1 MLAGTLCGLFYAGLL
16 TVFTLLVFFY
26 SGSVSEPVACSGGGM
41 HGCRAAAAD
50 DVSVC
55 HVLAAGAVALFF
67 CLRWWCLWDCL
78 GSLRLLLPQCSC
90 FYRTVIFSFAGL
102 GLLLWGHICLPMC
115 RWEMCGI
122 LSGNYLIPQYCM
134 QPAEAGLWKMICAC
148 RLQEMNLPCYSAVER
163 LRSA

>member
-1 MLAGTLCGLFYAGLL
+1 MY
-16 TVFTLLVFFY
+16 
-26 SGSVSEPVACSGGGM
+26 
-41 HGCRAAAAD
+41 GCRAAAAD

-55 HVLAAGAVALFF
+55 HVLVAGAVALS
-67 CLRWWCLWDCL
+67 LLALVVLVGLL
-78 GSLRLLLPQCSC
+78 GIVAAVTAAVQLFLQNS
-90 FYRTVIFSFAGL
+90 YFSFAVL
-102 GLLLWGHICLPMC
+102 GLLLWGHICLAMC

>member
-1 MLAGTLCGLFYAGLL
+1 MRAVLCRTAYSVYPLGIFAAVPFQNLWHVPVAACMVAEPRLQMMYPFVTFWWLEQWRYLLLALVVLVGLL
-16 TVFTLLVFFY
+16 
-26 SGSVSEPVACSGGGM
+26 GIVAAVT
-41 HGCRAAAAD
+41 AA
-50 DVSVC
+50 VQ
-55 HVLAAGAVALFF
+55 LF
-67 CLRWWCLWDCL
+67 LQN
-78 GSLRLLLPQCSC
+78 S
-90 FYRTVIFSFAGL
+90 YFSFAVL
-102 GLLLWGHICLPMC
+102 GLLLWGHICLAMC

>member
-1 MLAGTLCGLFYAGLL
+1 MRAVLCRTAYSVYPLGIFC
-16 TVFTLLVFFY
+16 

-41 HGCRAAAAD
+41 YGCRAAAAD

-55 HVLAAGAVALFF
+55 HVLVAGAVALSFA
-67 CLRWWCLWDCL
+67 CA
-78 GSLRLLLPQCSC
+78 GGAC
-90 FYRTVIFSFAGL
+90 FYRTVIFRLRYWVFF
-102 GLLLWGHICLPMC
+102 LWGHICLPMC

>member
-1 MLAGTLCGLFYAGLL
+1 MRAVLCRTAYSVYPLGIFC
-16 TVFTLLVFFY
+16 

-55 HVLAAGAVALFF
+55 HVLAAGAVALF
-67 CLRWWCLWDCL
+67 
-78 GSLRLLLPQCSC
+78 LLAL
-90 FYRTVIFSFAGL
+90 VVL
-102 GLLLWGHICLPMC
+102 VGLLGIIAVVTAAVQLFLQNSYFRLRYWVFFLWGHICLPMC

-122 LSGNYLIPQYCM
+122 LSGNSLIPQYCM